1 MSTELNHPKSRKPQ
15 NKTNR
20 NSAENTEDEVID
32 AEYVMVD
39 SRKSASSS
47 SSTKSVP
54 IASSTVTGLGT
65 VDQSGSI
72 DVSVTAA
79 EASTKAEEILQ
90 IDITLLKPNPI
101 NVEIYGEEPVDQDL
115 VSSLQDNGFQEPLI
129 ATPAKTL
136 VAGHRR
142 LKAAKK
148 LGLSHVPVIIRAYES
163 ELKSQAALL
172 ESNRQRPKTNEMLGN
187 EARLRMQIEEQLA
200 KQRQQSGAQRKNDP
214 KASLAN
220 GSSRDKTGDA
230 IGKSGVTAKHLVET
244 VNAISALSKNGKT
257 EEVQQIRAALNK
269 SINSGFLKAVS
280 LGAIK
285 PSQKVKKSPAKAAT
299 NKPVVSGKADASE
312 SPYSSSGEFPTIS
325 KHGQAMKA
333 IEQLVEY
340 LGDLKA
346 DVVTDKQR
354 DEWNERL
361 DELTDVLR
369 EAEILTR

>member
-1 MSTELNHPKSRKPQ
+1 M
-15 NKTNR
+15 
-20 NSAENTEDEVID
+20 ID

-39 SRKSASSS
+39 SPQSATSS
-47 SSTKSVP
+47 SSTKSLP
-54 IASSTVTGLGT
+54 MASSTVTGLGPLDQPGS
-65 VDQSGSI
+65 VD
-72 DVSVTAA
+72 VPVTAA
-79 EASTKAEEILQ
+79 GASTKAEEILQ
-90 IDITLLKPNPI
+90 IDITLLKPNPL
-101 NVEIYGEEPVDQDL
+101 NVEIYGEEPVDRDL
-115 VSSLQDNGFQEPLI
+115 VVSLEKNGFQEPLI
-129 ATPAKTL
+129 ATAEKTL

-142 LKAAKK
+142 LKAAKE
-148 LGLSHVPVIIRAYES
+148 LGLSHVPVIIRAYDNEI
-163 ELKSQAALL
+163 KSQAALL

-187 EARLRMQIEEQLA
+187 EARLRLKIEEQLA

-230 IGKSGVTAKHLVET
+230 IGTSGVTAKRLVDT

-257 EEVQQIRAALNK
+257 EEVQQIRVALNK
-269 SINSGFLKAVS
+269 SMNSGYLKAVS
-280 LGAIK
+280 LGAINSPK
-285 PSQKVKKSPAKAAT
+285 KVKKSPVKAVAT
-299 NKPVVSGKADASE
+299 NKPVVSVKADATE
-312 SPYSSSGEFPTIS
+312 SPYGSSSEFPTIS

-340 LGDLKA
+340 LEDLKA
-346 DVVTDKQR
+346 DAVTDKQR